1 MRFSMSRAGLYV
13 MGAAIVL
20 AACSSHGMM
29 PSSSGLAP
37 TSNGVVPLAAS
48 TPCPTSPPQ
57 YDWIF
62 QGSCDEFT
70 LKSTGGSF
78 KLPAYD
84 NITLTG
90 SIGKNTA
97 KGSVK
102 VILAD
107 ATDKSGDIE
116 KYNGTSFPAYKAKG
130 TTVLYAVADNQS
142 TQTIKPV
149 TVKGKTVLEYVLD
162 DSKGFPGKDCAAA
175 VLGQTKKGYQW
186 TSFPS
191 TFPVKSNSVTIS
203 VYEAP
208 SGFELPPQ
216 GYGLY
221 FAVNCF

>member
-1 MRFSMSRAGLYV
+1 MSRAGLFV
-13 MGAAIVL
+13 MGAAIAL

-37 TSNGVVPLAAS
+37 VSNDIVPLTGS

-62 QGSCDEFT
+62 KGSCDQFT
-70 LKSTGGSF
+70 LTSTGGSF
-78 KLPAYD
+78 KLATYD

-116 KYNGTSFPAYKAKG
+116 KYNGKAFPAYKAKG

-142 TQTIKPV
+142 TQTIKPIV
-149 TVKGKTVLEYVLD
+149 VKGKDILKYVLTD
-162 DSKGFPGKDCAAA
+162 KKGFPGKTCAAA
-175 VLGQTKKGYQW
+175 VLGQTKNGFQW
-186 TSFPS
+186 TGFPE
-191 TFPVKSNSVTIS
+191 TFPVKSDMVTIS
-203 VYEAP
+203 VLEAP
-208 SGFELPPQ
+208 SGFELPPK